1 MTDASTPAAQSVLLT
16 DLYQL
21 TMVTAYQELGMD
33 RAAVFEFFVRRM
45 PARRGFLVAAG
56 LRQVVEYLEGLHFAD
71 DEIRWLEST
80 GRFSPV
86 ALDRLARLRF
96 TGDVDAMPEGTAF
109 FASEPVLRVTAPL
122 PQAQL
127 VESRI
132 VNLLNFQ
139 TMVASKAARC
149 RIAAGTRR
157 LVDFGMRRAHG
168 AEAALHAAR
177 ACYLAGFDATATVA
191 AGRAF
196 GIPVS
201 GTMAHSF
208 VQAHADE
215 ATAFR
220 HFARVHP
227 RGLTLLIDTYDTQRA
242 AHLVVE
248 LHREGMRIDAVRLD
262 SGAIGSLARDVRAIL
277 DAGGCRDIKIVASGN
292 MDEFEIAR
300 LLAAGAPID
309 VFGVGTQ
316 LDVSADAPSLDCV
329 YKLQEY
335 DGQPRRKRSAGKA
348 TWPGRKQVLREFGA
362 DGRIRSDL
370 VVPAGPGG
378 AGRPLLEPV
387 MRAGC
392 RVGTLPD
399 LERSRE
405 RARREIASLPDTCT
419 RIADPEPLAAR
430 ISPRLRQLAERV
442 DRDFP

>member
-1 MTDASTPAAQSVLLT
+1 MTDARIPAAQSVLLT

-33 RAAVFEFFVRRM
+33 RESVFEFFVRKM
-45 PARRGFLVAAG
+45 PGPRGFLVAAG
-56 LRQVVEYLEGLHFAD
+56 LQQVVEYLEGLHFAS
-71 DEIRWLEST
+71 DEIKWLEST
-80 GRFSPV
+80 GRFSAA
-86 ALDRLARLRF
+86 ALGRLARLRF

-109 FASEPVLRVTAPL
+109 FANEPVLRVTAPL

-139 TMVASKAARC
+139 TLVASKAARC
-149 RIAAGTRR
+149 RIAAGPRR

-177 ACYLAGFDATATVA
+177 ACYLAGFAATATVA

-196 GIPVS
+196 GIPLS

-208 VQAHADE
+208 VQAHPDE
-215 ATAFR
+215 AMAFR
-220 HFARVHP
+220 HFARIHP
-227 RGLTLLIDTYDTQRA
+227 RGLTLLIDTYDTLRA

-248 LHREGMRIDAVRLD
+248 LHREGLRIDAVRLD
-262 SGAIGSLARDVRAIL
+262 SGDLAALARDVRATL
-277 DAGGCRDIKIVASGN
+277 DTGGCRDIKIVASGN
-292 MDEFEIAR
+292 IDEFEIAR

-348 TWPGRKQVLREFGA
+348 TWPGRKQVLREFDE

-370 VVPAGPGG
+370 IVPAGLHG
-378 AGRPLLEPV
+378 AGRPLLAPV

-392 RVGTLPD
+392 RVGALPG

-405 RARREIASLPDTCT
+405 RARRELASLPDVCV
-419 RIADPEPLAAR
+419 RIADPEPLAAQ
-430 ISPRLRQLAERV
+430 ISPQLRELAERV